1 MKGCFCGFLGAKKD
15 VIVNIG
21 PHVMIFDFYDVCDKA
36 SARSTLRVLNALAT
50 SILQRYITWS
60 VQIMQQYHPLRGT

>member
-1 MKGCFCGFLGAKKD
+1 MKGCFCGLLGAKKD

-36 SARSTLRVLNALAT
+36 SARSTLRFLNALAT
-50 SILQRYITWS
+50 SILQRYTLPGVSKQCNNTI
-60 VQIMQQYHPLRGT
+60 H